1 MYGGQGLEEET
12 LKVLEVERPWNWIK
26 GMLQKDEYIGL
37 MVNTGCDTVFALF
50 VALCDEHDQM
60 MIAKQAKGL
69 KQVIVCGM
77 RQEFKCKKKVIV

>member
-1 MYGGQGLEEET
+1 
-12 LKVLEVERPWNWIK
+12 
-26 GMLQKDEYIGL
+26 